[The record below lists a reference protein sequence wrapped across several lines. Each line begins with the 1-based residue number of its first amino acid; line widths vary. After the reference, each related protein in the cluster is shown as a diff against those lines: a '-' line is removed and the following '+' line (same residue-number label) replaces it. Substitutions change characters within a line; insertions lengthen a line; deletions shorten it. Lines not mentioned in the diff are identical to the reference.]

1 MDKKIMPTVIIIL
14 ISTFLVASL
23 IVLFATVSNASI
35 LKGGKFFTVI
45 NENSFRVVYD
55 KDTMVMYAVSEGK
68 YNSGNLTLL
77 VDENGKPLLYQ
88 GEKYE

>member
-1 MDKKIMPTVIIIL
+1 MDKKIMPTVIIL

-45 NENSFRVVYD
+45 NESSFRVVYD

>member
-1 MDKKIMPTVIIIL
+1 MDKKIMPTVIIL

-23 IVLFATVSNASI
+23 IVLFATISNASI

-45 NENSFRVVYD
+45 NESSFRVVYD

>member
-1 MDKKIMPTVIIIL
+1 MNKKIMPTVIIL

-45 NENSFRVVYD
+45 NESSFRVVYD

>member
-1 MDKKIMPTVIIIL
+1 MDKKIMPTVIIL

-45 NENSFRVVYD
+45 NESSFRVVYD

-88 GEKYE
+88 GEKHE